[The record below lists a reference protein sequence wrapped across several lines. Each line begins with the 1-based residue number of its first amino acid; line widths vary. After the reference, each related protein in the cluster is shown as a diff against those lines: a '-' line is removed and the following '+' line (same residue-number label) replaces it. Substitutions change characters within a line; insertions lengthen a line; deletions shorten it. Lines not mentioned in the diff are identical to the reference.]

1 MSQTTTG
8 VDTAAPAARPEED
21 PPANTAPAAPA
32 PPADAPAT
40 LGALLRPVRAP
51 LVVSA
56 ALAAVAAFAGVVPLI
71 CLVELAR
78 VLLPGVDGGAV
89 DEDAAWTAAGIAA
102 GALALRLVLT
112 LAAATVSHL
121 ADVRLGSSVRRSVVR
136 RLGRVPLG
144 WFTERNSGL
153 VKKAVQDDV
162 GALHHLVAHSVT
174 ELTTAV
180 VVPVTI
186 LGYLLLTDPLMT
198 AVTLLPVLAGMLG
211 LKIATRGTTE
221 KMVEYAASLGRLGS
235 VTVGFV
241 DGITEVKS
249 FGTIGRA
256 HRAYREAADD
266 FDGRHYAWMRSSS
279 AGATFM
285 ELALSP
291 MTLLLTTTAAGAAL
305 LNAGWLDGPLEL
317 LPFIVLGL
325 AIPAP
330 VLAVGFNYHALLAAR
345 GAADRVRQILAE
357 PELPSVPH
365 GPQPSAT
372 GSTIRFESVDFA
384 YGDTSA
390 LRGIDLTLAPGTMT
404 ALVGPSGSGKST
416 LAKLL
421 ARFHD
426 PASGRITVDGAD
438 LRRLPFADL
447 YGHIGFVFQ
456 DTTPLRM
463 SLRDNIRLARP
474 DASDEDVMGAARAA
488 HVDEVI
494 ERLPKGLDSVIGED
508 ATLSGGE
515 CQRIAIARAILAD
528 RPVLILDE
536 ATSAVDPDSEASIQQ
551 ALSALAADKT
561 VLVVA
566 HRLHT
571 VRHADTI
578 VVLDGG
584 EIAAVGTHEELLEG
598 GGLYP
603 ALWAAH
609 TGEDP
614 AGRPGDQDPAPSE
627 PPGRPAGEPAGEPPP
642 PADPAG
648 DRADDDRS
656 DRREG
661 PAAP

>member
-1 MSQTTTG
+1 MNPTTTEA
-8 VDTAAPAARPEED
+8 DAPAAARSGED
-21 PPANTAPAAPA
+21 PPGTEQPPAPA
-32 PPADAPAT
+32 PPTDAPAT
-40 LGALLRPVRAP
+40 LGALLRPVRGP
-51 LVVSA
+51 LGASA

-71 CLVELAR
+71 CLVELAQ
-78 VLLPGVDGGAV
+78 VLLPGVRGGAV
-89 DEDAAWTAAGIAA
+89 DEGAAWTAAGIAA
-102 GALALRLVLT
+102 GALALRLILM
-112 LAAATVSHL
+112 LAASTVSHL
-121 ADVRLGSSVRRSVVR
+121 ADVRLGSSVRRAVVR

-144 WFTERNSGL
+144 WFTDRNSGL

-180 VVPVTI
+180 VVPTTI

-198 AVTLLPVLAGMLG
+198 VVTLLPVCAGLLG

-221 KMVEYAASLGRLGS
+221 KMVEYAGSLGRLGS

-249 FGTIGRA
+249 FSTIGSA

-266 FDGRHYAWMRSSS
+266 FDSRHHDWMRSSS

-285 ELALSP
+285 EIALSP
-291 MTLLLTTTAAGAAL
+291 MTLLLTTTVAGAAL
-305 LNAGWLDGPLEL
+305 LRAGWLDGPLEL

-365 GPQPSAT
+365 GPALPAT
-372 GSTIRFESVDFA
+372 GSTIHFDAVDFA
-384 YGDTSA
+384 YGDTTV
-390 LRGIDLTLAPGTMT
+390 LHGIDLTLAPGTMT

-426 PASGRITVDGAD
+426 PVAGRVTVDGTD

-447 YGHIGFVFQ
+447 YEYVGFVFQ
-456 DTTPLRM
+456 DTTPLRL

-474 DASDEDVMGAARAA
+474 DADDDDVMRAARAA
-488 HVDEVI
+488 HIADVI
-494 ERLPKGLDSVIGED
+494 ERLPKGLDSVIGTD

-515 CQRIAIARAILAD
+515 SQRVAIARAILAD

-536 ATSAVDPDSEASIQQ
+536 ATSAVDPDSEAGIQQ
-551 ALSALAADKT
+551 ALNALVADRT

-571 VRHADTI
+571 VRHADQI

-584 EIAAVGTHEELLEG
+584 RIAARGTHDELLCG

-609 TGEDP
+609 NGEPTEPAAP
-614 AGRPGDQDPAPSE
+614 AGPTE
-627 PPGRPAGEPAGEPPP
+627 PDP
-642 PADPAG
+642 PADPSGNTPGAES
-648 DRADDDRS
+648 RADHA

-661 PAAP
+661 PAPR

>member
-1 MSQTTTG
+1 MSPTITDTG
-8 VDTAAPAARPEED
+8 ASAPAGRHEED
-21 PPANTAPAAPA
+21 PPAKAAPAAPV

-40 LGALLRPVRAP
+40 LGALLRPVRGP
-51 LVVSA
+51 LGVSA

-71 CLVELAR
+71 CLVELAG
-78 VLLPGVDGGAV
+78 VLLPGVSGGAV

-211 LKIATRGTTE
+211 LRIATRGTTE
-221 KMVEYAASLGRLGS
+221 KMVEYAGSLGRLGS

-256 HRAYREAADD
+256 HRSYREAADD
-266 FDGRHYAWMRSSS
+266 FDSKHYEWMRSSS

-357 PELPSVPH
+357 PELSSVPH
-365 GPQPSAT
+365 GPRLSRA
-372 GSTIRFESVDFA
+372 GSTIRFESVDFS
-384 YGDTSA
+384 YGETSA

-421 ARFHD
+421 ARFQD
-426 PASGRITVDGAD
+426 PAGGRITVDGTD

-447 YGHIGFVFQ
+447 YEHVGFVFQ

-474 DASDEDVMGAARAA
+474 DASDEDVLRAARAA
-488 HVDEVI
+488 HVAEVI
-494 ERLPKGLDSVIGED
+494 ERLPKGLDSVVGED

-584 EIAAVGTHEELLEG
+584 EIAASGTHEELLRG

-609 TGEDP
+609 TGEPAAPAASEGETPSLPDP
-614 AGRPGDQDPAPSE
+614 AGERETDH
-627 PPGRPAGEPAGEPPP
+627 
-642 PADPAG
+642 
-648 DRADDDRS
+648 DDRG

-661 PAAP
+661 PAAS

>member
-1 MSQTTTG
+1 M
-8 VDTAAPAARPEED
+8 
-21 PPANTAPAAPA
+21 

-40 LGALLRPVRAP
+40 LGALLRPVRGP
-51 LVVSA
+51 LGVSA
-56 ALAAVAAFAGVVPLI
+56 ALAAVAAFAGIVPLI
-71 CLVELAR
+71 CLVELAG
-78 VLLPGVDGGAV
+78 VLLPGVNGGAV
-89 DEDAAWTAAGIAA
+89 DEDAAWTAAWIAA

-186 LGYLLLTDPLMT
+186 LGYLLFTDPLMT

-221 KMVEYAASLGRLGS
+221 KMVEYAGSLGRLGS

-256 HRAYREAADD
+256 HRSYREAADD
-266 FDGRHYAWMRSSS
+266 FDNRHYEWMRSSS

-291 MTLLLTTTAAGAAL
+291 MTLLLTTTAAGAGL
-305 LNAGWLDGPLEL
+305 LNAGRLDGPLEL

-365 GPQPSAT
+365 GPRLSAT
-372 GSTIRFESVDFA
+372 GSTIRFESVDFS
-384 YGDTSA
+384 YGETSA

-421 ARFHD
+421 ARFQD
-426 PASGRITVDGAD
+426 PAGGRITVDGTD

-447 YGHIGFVFQ
+447 YEHVGFVFQ

-474 DASDEDVMGAARAA
+474 DASDEDVLRAARAA
-488 HVDEVI
+488 HVAEVI
-494 ERLPKGLDSVIGED
+494 ERLPKGLDSVVGED

-571 VRHADTI
+571 VRHADAI

-584 EIAAVGTHEELLEG
+584 EIAASGTHEELLRG

-609 TGEDP
+609 TGESAAP
-614 AGRPGDQDPAPSE
+614 AA
-627 PPGRPAGEPAGEPPP
+627 PAGETPSLP
-642 PADPAG
+642 DPAG
-648 DRADDDRS
+648 DREQDHDDRGDRG

-661 PAAP
+661 PAAS

>member
-1 MSQTTTG
+1 MTTTA
-8 VDTAAPAARPEED
+8 DPDIPTAETHRAAS
-21 PPANTAPAAPA
+21 PPTPT
-32 PPADAPAT
+32 DAPAT
-40 LGALLRPVRAP
+40 LGALLRPVRGP
-51 LVVSA
+51 LTASA

-71 CLVELAR
+71 CLVELAG
-78 VLLPGVDGGAV
+78 VLLPGVHGGTV
-89 DEDAAWTAAGIAA
+89 DEGAAWTAAGIAA
-102 GALALRLVLT
+102 GALALRLILM
-112 LAAATVSHL
+112 LAASTVSHL
-121 ADVRLGSSVRRSVVR
+121 ADVRLGSSVRRAVVQ

-144 WFTERNSGL
+144 WFTDRNSGL

-180 VVPVTI
+180 VVPATI
-186 LGYLLLTDPLMT
+186 LGYLLLSDPLMT
-198 AVTLLPVLAGMLG
+198 VVTLLPVCAGMLG

-221 KMVEYAASLGRLGS
+221 KLVEYAASLGRLGS

-256 HRAYREAADD
+256 HQAYREAADD
-266 FDGRHYAWMRSSS
+266 FDSRHYAWMRSSS

-285 ELALSP
+285 EIALSP

-305 LNAGWLDGPLEL
+305 LRAGWLEGPLEL

-357 PELPSVPH
+357 PELPAVPH
-365 GPQPSAT
+365 GPRLPVTS
-372 GSTIRFESVDFA
+372 STIQFESVDFS
-384 YGDTSA
+384 YGETTA

-416 LAKLL
+416 LARLL
-421 ARFHD
+421 ARFDD
-426 PASGRITVDGAD
+426 PAAGRVTIDGTD

-447 YGHIGFVFQ
+447 YRHIGFVFQ
-456 DTTPLRM
+456 DTTPLRI

-474 DASDEDVMGAARAA
+474 DADDDEVMCAARAA
-488 HVDEVI
+488 HIADVI
-494 ERLPKGLDSVIGED
+494 EKLPKGLDSVMGTD

-551 ALSALAADKT
+551 ALNALAADKT

-571 VRHADTI
+571 VRHADSI

-584 EIAAVGTHEELLEG
+584 TISAQGTHDQLLRG

-609 TGEDP
+609 TGSDADAQP
-614 AGRPGDQDPAPSE
+614 SGGQRGAVAGRPLATDPA
-627 PPGRPAGEPAGEPPP
+627 RD
-642 PADPAG
+642 ADHN
-648 DRADDDRS
+648 DRS
-656 DRREG
+656 DSREG
-661 PAAP
+661 PAPR